1 MASSMTRR
9 GFITLAAGA
18 MATVALAGCSSSE
31 TGPASGNESEQTENA
46 HQAANRGR
54 SRTMIFINPSQNP
67 NGNTAQMG
75 RTLLEGM
82 DYETINLI
90 DYKIYPLGSFFPDD
104 QFEKVWQKMC
114 DADTI
119 VWGTPIY
126 WHAMAGPL
134 KVLIDRMYDYQ
145 NGELEGKNLAFFQ
158 QGGAPRRESLDMND
172 YIVGRVASLYG
183 MNLVGTSDSAEE
195 IPALRSAIRAVL

>member
-1 MASSMTRR
+1 MKEKKTKSGMSRIFELSSDHK
-9 GFITLAAGA
+9 GLLVVSGALAA
-18 MATVALAGCSSSE
+18 LAAI
-31 TGPASGNESEQTENA
+31 ASFVPYIAVYYVIRAVISG
-46 HQAANRGR
+46 
-54 SRTMIFINPSQNP
+54 
-67 NGNTAQMG
+67 
-75 RTLLEGM
+75 
-82 DYETINLI
+82 
-90 DYKIYPLGSFFPDD
+90 YKIYPLGSSFSDD
-104 QFEKVWQKMC
+104 QFGGVWQKMC

-195 IPALRSAIRAVL
+195 IPALRSVIWAVL

>member
-1 MASSMTRR
+1 
-9 GFITLAAGA
+9 
-18 MATVALAGCSSSE
+18 
-31 TGPASGNESEQTENA
+31 
-46 HQAANRGR
+46 
-54 SRTMIFINPSQNP
+54 MIFINPSQNP

-75 RTLLEGM
+75 HTLLDGM

-90 DYKIYPLGSFFPDD
+90 DYKIYPLGSSFPDD
-104 QFEKVWQKMC
+104 QFEEVWRKMR

-126 WHAMAGPL
+126 WHTMAGPL

-145 NGELEGKNLAFFQ
+145 DGELNGKNLAFFQ
-158 QGGAPRRESLDMND
+158 QGGAPRQESLEMND
-172 YIVGRVASLYG
+172 YIIGRVASLYG

-195 IPALRSAIRAVL
+195 IPTLRAAIQAIR